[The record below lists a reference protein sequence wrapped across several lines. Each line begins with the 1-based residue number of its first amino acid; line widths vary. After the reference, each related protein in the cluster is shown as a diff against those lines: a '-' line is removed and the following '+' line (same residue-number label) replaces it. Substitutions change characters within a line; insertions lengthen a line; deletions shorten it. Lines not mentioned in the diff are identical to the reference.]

1 MKKLLTMAVATIT
14 AIAAQAADN
23 APIVVED
30 FEGEGVQ
37 APRVFDCEN
46 NQVVDQSI
54 GTSLIEVLDKD
65 GSEGNHVATYVVL
78 QGGGNL
84 AGPGLQLTVTL
95 PSGTKLSDFRAIGFD
110 IYANVEYKNTRV
122 WIEGVKV
129 HQGSNNEIG
138 NIGKWY
144 TFDFD
149 FTGKESDL
157 SSSSEATEV
166 TIGIGLDQCN
176 ANYNNHGFS
185 IDNIRLTPKDG
196 VVIVPSKTYA
206 PTLNGRLT
214 SDGWL
219 MIEDFQPAKK
229 AGADL
234 PVWAVDGGVTA
245 GAAVT
250 ADDPADDP
258 ADDTNLNLAARF
270 TGGNGNTLFEVA
282 VNLPEGKT
290 VADYAW
296 ISFRIYRFEGDSEG
310 KTLQLQVDDTPI
322 VSVEHTSE
330 AGRWVERVY
339 WLNRLDMNPIER
351 MPARAG
357 EAADDTPKLRIG
369 LLSDNADYMIDD
381 IKIAP
386 NQLTGVEE
394 IGVDDAGD
402 ARYYTTGGQRV
413 APENLVPGLYI
424 RVAGGRSSKYLHR

>member
-1 MKKLLTMAVATIT
+1 MKKLLTMAVAIIT

-23 APIVVED
+23 EPIVVED
-30 FEGEGVQ
+30 FEGEGVE
-37 APRVFDCEN
+37 APRVFNCETN
-46 NQVVDQSI
+46 EVVGQSI
-54 GTSLIEVLDKD
+54 GKSVIEVLDKD
-65 GSEGNHVATYVVL
+65 GSEGNHVASYVMLV
-78 QGGGNL
+78 GSGNVFN
-84 AGPGLQLTVTL
+84 PGLQLTVTL
-95 PSGTKLSDFRAIGFD
+95 PSGTKLSDFSAIGFD
-110 IYANVEYKNTRV
+110 LYSNVRYKNTRV
-122 WIEGVKV
+122 WIEGVRV
-129 HQGSNNEIG
+129 HVGSNNEIG
-138 NIGKWY
+138 NEEIKWY
-144 TFDFD
+144 TFNFD
-149 FTGKESDL
+149 FTEYESEL
-157 SSSSEATEV
+157 SSWSEATEV
-166 TIGIGLDQCN
+166 KIGIGLDGCD
-176 ANYNNHGFS
+176 ANYDTHGFS

-196 VVIVPSKTYA
+196 VVIGPSKTYA
-206 PTLNGRLT
+206 PTLNGQLT

-219 MIEDFQPAKK
+219 MIEDFQPAQKT
-229 AGADL
+229 GAAL
-234 PVWAVDGGVTA
+234 PVWAGGGETA
-245 GAAVT
+245 GT
-250 ADDPADDP
+250 AITAEDPADE
-258 ADDTNLNLAARF
+258 TNLAARF
-270 TGGNGNTLFEVA
+270 TGGNQSTLFEVA

-296 ISFRIYRFEGDSEG
+296 ISFRIYRFEGDGEG

-322 VSVEHTSE
+322 VSVEHTSD

-339 WLNRLDMNPIER
+339 WLNRLDLNPINR

-357 EAADDTPKLRIG
+357 EAADGTPKLRIG

>member
-23 APIVVED
+23 EPIVVED
-30 FEGEGVQ
+30 FEGVGVE
-37 APRVFDCEN
+37 APRVFNCTTYE
-46 NQVVDQSI
+46 VVTDSK
-54 GTSLIEVLDKD
+54 GKSTVEVFA
-65 GSEGNHVATYVVL
+65 GIHGNPANHVASYDLQPEAAGYV
-78 QGGGNL
+78 QN
-84 AGPGLQLTVTL
+84 PGLLVTVAL
-95 PSGTKLSDFRAIGFD
+95 PEGTTLSDFSAVGFD
-110 IYANVEYKNTRV
+110 VYSNVTYKNVQV
-122 WIEGVKV
+122 WVGGEMVRPFGNLDIEHENTWYSFSSDFNIESDATTVEIGV
-129 HQGSNNEIG
+129 GLNEI
-138 NIGKWY
+138 
-144 TFDFD
+144 
-149 FTGKESDL
+149 
-157 SSSSEATEV
+157 
-166 TIGIGLDQCN
+166 N
-176 ANYNNHGFS
+176 ANSGAGFS

-196 VVIVPSKTYA
+196 VVIPSKTYA
-206 PTLNGRLT
+206 PTLNGQLT

-219 MIEDFQPAKK
+219 MIQDFQPAQKT
-229 AGADL
+229 GAEL
-234 PVWAVDGGVTA
+234 PVWAVDGGATA
-245 GAAVT
+245 GT
-250 ADDPADDP
+250 AITAEDPADE
-258 ADDTNLNLAARF
+258 TNLAARF
-270 TGGNGNTLFEVA
+270 TGGNQSTLFEVA

-296 ISFRIYRFEGDSEG
+296 ISFRIYRFEGDGEG

-330 AGRWVERVY
+330 AGRWAERVY
-339 WLNRLDMNPIER
+339 WLNRLDLNPINR

-357 EAADDTPKLRIG
+357 EAADGTPKLRIG

-402 ARYYTTGGQRV
+402 ARYYTMGGQRV

>member
-23 APIVVED
+23 EPIVVED
-30 FEGEGVQ
+30 FEGEGVE
-37 APRVFDCEN
+37 APSVFNCETN
-46 NQVVDQSI
+46 EVVETSI
-54 GTSLIEVLDKD
+54 GSSVIETLEKD
-65 GSEGNHVATYVVL
+65 GNSGNHVATYLVL
-78 QGGGNL
+78 VGGGNL
-84 AGPGLQLTVTL
+84 KNPGLQLTVTL
-95 PSGTKLSDFRAIGFD
+95 PSGTKLSDFSAIGFD
-110 IYANVEYKNTRV
+110 LYSNVTYKNTRV
-122 WIEGVKV
+122 WVDGVRV
-129 HQGSNNEIG
+129 HVGSNNEISDS
-138 NIGKWY
+138 GKWY

-149 FTGKESDL
+149 F

-166 TIGIGLDQCN
+166 KIGIGLDECN
-176 ANYNNHGFS
+176 ANFDNHGFS

-196 VVIVPSKTYA
+196 VVIGPSKTYA
-206 PTLNGRLT
+206 PTLNGQLT

-219 MIEDFQPAKK
+219 MIEDFQPAQKT
-229 AGADL
+229 GAAL
-234 PVWAVDGGVTA
+234 PVWAEDGVTA
-245 GAAVT
+245 GT
-250 ADDPADDP
+250 AITAEDPADE
-258 ADDTNLNLAARF
+258 TNLAARF
-270 TGGNGNTLFEVA
+270 TGGNQSTLFEVE
-282 VNLPEGKT
+282 VNLPEGKA

-296 ISFRIYRFEGDSEG
+296 ISFRIYRFEGDGEG
-310 KTLQLQVDDTPI
+310 KTLRLQVDDTPI

-339 WLNRLDMNPIER
+339 WLNRLDLNPINR

-357 EAADDTPKLRIG
+357 EAADGTPKLRIG

-386 NQLTGVEE
+386 NHLTGVEE

-402 ARYYTTGGQRV
+402 ARYYTMGGQRV

>member
-23 APIVVED
+23 EPIVVED
-30 FEGEGVQ
+30 FEGVGVE
-37 APRVFDCEN
+37 APRVFNCTTYE
-46 NQVVDQSI
+46 VVTDSK
-54 GTSLIEVLDKD
+54 GKSTVEVFA
-65 GSEGNHVATYVVL
+65 GIHGNPANHVASYDLQPEAAGYV
-78 QGGGNL
+78 QN
-84 AGPGLQLTVTL
+84 PGLLVTVAL
-95 PSGTKLSDFRAIGFD
+95 PEGTTLSDFSAVGFD
-110 IYANVEYKNTRV
+110 VYSNVTYKNVQV
-122 WIEGVKV
+122 WVGGKIVRPFGNLDIQHEDTWYSFSSDFNIESDATTVEIGV
-129 HQGSNNEIG
+129 GLNEI
-138 NIGKWY
+138 
-144 TFDFD
+144 
-149 FTGKESDL
+149 
-157 SSSSEATEV
+157 
-166 TIGIGLDQCN
+166 N
-176 ANYNNHGFS
+176 ANSGAGFS

-196 VVIVPSKTYA
+196 VVIKTYA
-206 PTLNGRLT
+206 PTLNGQLT

-219 MIEDFQPAKK
+219 MIEDFQPEQKTGVA
-229 AGADL
+229 L
-234 PVWAVDGGVTA
+234 PVWADGGVTD
-245 GAAVT
+245 GT
-250 ADDPADDP
+250 ASTAEDPVDE
-258 ADDTNLNLAARF
+258 TNLAARF

-296 ISFRIYRFEGDSEG
+296 ISFRIYRFEGDAAG

-322 VSVEHTSE
+322 VSVVHTSE
-330 AGRWVERVY
+330 AGSWVERVY
-339 WLNRLDMNPIER
+339 WLNRLDLNPINR

-357 EAADDTPKLRIG
+357 EAADGTTKLRIG

-402 ARYYTTGGQRV
+402 ARYYTMGGQRV

>member
-30 FEGEGVQ
+30 FEGEGVA
-37 APRVFDCEN
+37 APSVFNCETN
-46 NQVVDQSI
+46 EVVDQSI
-54 GTSLIEVLDKD
+54 GSSVIETLEKD
-65 GSEGNHVATYVVL
+65 GNNGNHVATYLVL
-78 QGGGNL
+78 VGGGNL
-84 AGPGLQLTVTL
+84 KNPGLQLTVTL
-95 PSGTKLSDFRAIGFD
+95 PSGTKLSDFSAIGFD
-110 IYANVEYKNTRV
+110 LYSNVTYKNTRV
-122 WIEGVKV
+122 WVDGVRV
-129 HQGSNNEIG
+129 HVGSNNEISDS
-138 NIGKWY
+138 GKWY
-144 TFDFD
+144 AFDFD
-149 FTGKESDL
+149 F

-166 TIGIGLDQCN
+166 TIGIGLDECN
-176 ANYNNHGFS
+176 ANFDNHGFS

-196 VVIVPSKTYA
+196 VEIGPSKTYD
-206 PTLNGRLT
+206 PTLNGQLT

-219 MIEDFQPAKK
+219 MIEDFQPPQKT
-229 AGADL
+229 GAVL
-234 PVWAVDGGVTA
+234 PVWAVDGGATA
-245 GAAVT
+245 GT
-250 ADDPADDP
+250 AITAEDPVKE
-258 ADDTNLNLAARF
+258 TNLAARF
-270 TGGNGNTLFEVA
+270 TGGNQNTLFEVA

-296 ISFRIYRFEGDSEG
+296 ISFRIYRFEGDGEG
-310 KTLQLQVDDTPI
+310 KTLRLQVDDTPI

-330 AGRWVERVY
+330 VGRWVERVY
-339 WLNRLDMNPIER
+339 WLNRLDLNPINR

-357 EAADDTPKLRIG
+357 EAADGTTKLRIG

-402 ARYYTTGGQRV
+402 ARYYTMGGQRV

>member
-23 APIVVED
+23 EPIVVED
-30 FEGEGVQ
+30 FEGEGVE
-37 APRVFDCEN
+37 APKVFNCETN
-46 NQVVDQSI
+46 ELVGQSV

-65 GSEGNHVATYVVL
+65 GSSGNHVATYVVQ

-110 IYANVEYKNTRV
+110 LYSNVTYKNTRV

-129 HQGSNNEIG
+129 HVGSNNEIKDEQ
-138 NIGKWY
+138 IKWY

-149 FTGKESDL
+149 FTKYEGEL
-157 SSSSEATEV
+157 SKWSEATEV

-176 ANYNNHGFS
+176 ANYNAHGFS

-206 PTLNGRLT
+206 PTLNGQLT

-219 MIEDFQPAKK
+219 MIEDFQPAQKI
-229 AGADL
+229 GAVL
-234 PVWAVDGGVTA
+234 PVWAADGGETA
-245 GAAVT
+245 GT
-250 ADDPADDP
+250 AITAEDPAEE
-258 ADDTNLNLAARF
+258 TNLAARF
-270 TGGNGNTLFEVA
+270 TGGNQNTLFEVA

-290 VADYAW
+290 VEDYAW
-296 ISFRIYRFEGDSEG
+296 ISFRIYRFAGDCEG
-310 KTLQLQVDDTPI
+310 KTLRLQVDDTPI
-322 VSVEHTSE
+322 VSVVHTSE

-339 WLNRLDMNPIER
+339 WLNRLDLNPINR

-357 EAADDTPKLRIG
+357 EAADGTTKLRIG

-402 ARYYTTGGQRV
+402 ARYYTMGGQRV